1 MYDKKG
7 DTINDS
13 EVFRELN
20 QQMQPGNRGGIGE
33 LPSKQPQNQMPQ

>member
-13 EVFRELN
+13 EVFKEIN
-20 QQMQPGNRGGIGE
+20 QQLSGGVGGGGRGGGVGE
-33 LPSKQPQNQMPQ
+33 LPSKL